1 MFKEILAD
9 INRDQIRIGVLE
21 ERQLVEFYVE
31 RTYDERII
39 GNIYKGKVANVL
51 PGMQAAFVD
60 IGLGKMLFIYR

>member
-60 IGLGKMLFIYR
+60 MSLENAYI